1 MLVLTRKAG
10 ESIVIGNDVVITVL
24 EVRGGQIRLGV
35 DAPRNL
41 AVHRAEIYQ
50 QVMAEGV
57 GSVSFHDTEANGVFW
72 HPRASARVAGFKSH
86 PTSASLRAPNVPCK
100 GFC

>member
-10 ESIVIGNDVVITVL
+10 ESIVIGNEVVITVL

-50 QVMAEGV
+50 QVMEENQAASIDAAEGV
-57 GSVSFHDTEANGVFW
+57 PEILKTT
-72 HPRASARVAGFKSH
+72 ASSI
-86 PTSASLRAPNVPCK
+86 TLRNPDNQ
-100 GFC
+100 

>member
-41 AVHRAEIYQ
+41 SVHRAEIYQ
-50 QVMAEGV
+50 QVLAENQAAV
-57 GSVSFHDTEANGVFW
+57 
-72 HPRASARVAGFKSH
+72 ASTDSRSEVLKTTTRG
-86 PTSASLRAPNVPCK
+86 LRLSNPDRS
-100 GFC
+100 

>member
-10 ESIVIGNDVVITVL
+10 ESIVIGNEVVITVL

-50 QVMAEGV
+50 QVMEENQAASIDAAGAVPEILRTTA
-57 GSVSFHDTEANGVFW
+57 SSITLRKPNGDDQQ
-72 HPRASARVAGFKSH
+72 A
-86 PTSASLRAPNVPCK
+86 
-100 GFC
+100 

>member
-10 ESIVIGNDVVITVL
+10 ESIVIGNEVVITVL

-50 QVMAEGV
+50 QVMEENQAASIDSSESVPEILKTTASSITLRNPEGQ
-57 GSVSFHDTEANGVFW
+57 
-72 HPRASARVAGFKSH
+72 
-86 PTSASLRAPNVPCK
+86 
-100 GFC
+100 

>member
-10 ESIVIGNDVVITVL
+10 ESIVIGNEVVITVL

-50 QVMAEGV
+50 QVMEENQAASIDAAEAV
-57 GSVSFHDTEANGVFW
+57 PEILRTTASSITLRKPNGDDQQ
-72 HPRASARVAGFKSH
+72 A
-86 PTSASLRAPNVPCK
+86 
-100 GFC
+100 

>member
-10 ESIVIGNDVVITVL
+10 ESIVIGNEVVITVL

-50 QVMAEGV
+50 QVME
-57 GSVSFHDTEANGVFW
+57 EN
-72 HPRASARVAGFKSH
+72 RA
-86 PTSASLRAPNVPCK
+86 ASITC
-100 GFC
+100 

>member
-10 ESIVIGNDVVITVL
+10 ESIVIGNEVVITVL

-50 QVMAEGV
+50 QVMEENKAASIDASEAVPEILKTTASSLTLRNPEGD
-57 GSVSFHDTEANGVFW
+57 GS
-72 HPRASARVAGFKSH
+72 
-86 PTSASLRAPNVPCK
+86 
-100 GFC
+100 

>member
-10 ESIVIGNDVVITVL
+10 ESIVIGKDVVITVL

-41 AVHRAEIYQ
+41 TVHRAEIHR
-50 QVMAEGV
+50 QVMEENQ
-57 GSVSFHDTEANGVFW
+57 D
-72 HPRASARVAGFKSH
+72 ASIAASDEVPGIPST
-86 PTSASLRAPNVPCK
+86 TSPSSTSTNP
-100 GFC
+100 GG

>member
-10 ESIVIGNDVVITVL
+10 ESIVIGNEVVITVL

-50 QVMAEGV
+50 QVMEENQAASIDASVGV
-57 GSVSFHDTEANGVFW
+57 PEIRKT
-72 HPRASARVAGFKSH
+72 
-86 PTSASLRAPNVPCK
+86 TSLIITLRNPDSQ
-100 GFC
+100 

>member
-10 ESIVIGNDVVITVL
+10 ESIVIGDDVVITVL

-50 QVMAEGV
+50 QVMAENQTAV
-57 GSVSFHDTEANGVFW
+57 
-72 HPRASARVAGFKSH
+72 ASADIRSSVFQTTTGG
-86 PTSASLRAPNVPCK
+86 LRLQAPSSTDPADR
-100 GFC
+100 

>member
-24 EVRGGQIRLGV
+24 EIRGGQIRIGV
-35 DAPRNL
+35 DAPRDL

-50 QVMAEGV
+50 QVMAENQAAV
-57 GSVSFHDTEANGVFW
+57 
-72 HPRASARVAGFKSH
+72 ASADRRNDIIRA
-86 PTSASLRAPNVPCK
+86 ASKLRLQAPSPADPSDR
-100 GFC
+100 